1 MKTPSLLAR
10 AQPYTMGGLFE
21 EFHYKKVRLIFND
34 AEDAFYSKEDLLKIP
49 CSSCANYRCRS
60 KLKACNPLKL
70 SWNPNNEGFLRSI
83 RPAYAC
89 TQPIKMEITQQ
100 IQKTNTKTLHLC
112 QTSRSS
118 SHALTFRCNDESG
131 ISLGS
136 FQFNI
141 LRSPGLDSRHELRGR
156 LHKIKPDIEF
166 DALTTSNSEQN
177 HNHYQHHHHHH
188 CHHTQRCH
196 QLEQPL
202 QQQYYQQLA
211 PRQSN
216 NQYQSKLSVSI
227 ECEQQQQQQQQ
238 HHEVTPFETYEQERQ
253 ITAEVSNKNSSITLN
268 NHLNE
273 HHWQHDNVKL
283 DQSPTTTYNS
293 QEVTALQSA
302 STATASSHSA
312 NNSDLINPSSAVSVS
327 TSPAIDIDNFSNIY
341 NTDNPYEVPDSYT
354 AAATAITKNTSTPII
369 GKEYSFDTKNK
380 ESFCHHVY
388 YNLDD
393 SCQRPVLWEDIS
405 NSIQNID
412 PENVLI
418 LEQHSNS
425 SQLQQL
431 QQNFSGS
438 TINNVNVLVPQVK
451 METIDDT
458 LPESLSASL
467 INPLEIKKEI
477 LTKPNRN
484 TDSPHSQCFPQLPA
498 PVSPRSGQINVY
510 HYSNN
515 QQQQQR
521 LYQSHRNLND
531 RDIFILE
538 QQQQQQQQA
547 NITNALRSNSNS
559 PNQSNRCHSTASS
572 HNSETNYTP
581 NTNSVNLLSF
591 SPDNSMYNQSIYLQK
606 QQQQQQQHRLLNQ
619 NLNDPTTTYDNNNHT
634 LQVKALTINSSN
646 LAMDNNSKNL
656 NNNNYPWHSSQKSKI
671 KEK

>member
-1 MKTPSLLAR
+1 MFFSSL
-10 AQPYTMGGLFE
+10 
-21 EFHYKKVRLIFND
+21 
-34 AEDAFYSKEDLLKIP
+34 
-49 CSSCANYRCRS
+49 
-60 KLKACNPLKL
+60 
-70 SWNPNNEGFLRSI
+70 
-83 RPAYAC
+83 
-89 TQPIKMEITQQ
+89 
-100 IQKTNTKTLHLC
+100 
-112 QTSRSS
+112 
-118 SHALTFRCNDESG
+118 ESG

-141 LRSPGLDSRHELRGR
+141 LRSPGLDGRHELRGR

-166 DALTTSNSEQN
+166 EALTTSNSELN
-177 HNHYQHHHHHH
+177 HNHYQHHHHH
-188 CHHTQRCH
+188 CHHPQRCH

-211 PRQSN
+211 QRQSH
-216 NQYQSKLSVSI
+216 NQYQSKLSVGI
-227 ECEQQQQQQQQ
+227 ECEQQQQQQ
-238 HHEVTPFETYEQERQ
+238 HEVTPFETYQQERR

-293 QEVTALQSA
+293 QEVAALQSA
-302 STATASSHSA
+302 ATATASSNTLSSTSPSA
-312 NNSDLINPSSAVSVS
+312 NNAELINPSSAVSDS
-327 TSPAIDIDNFSNIY
+327 TSPAIDIDNFSHVY

-354 AAATAITKNTSTPII
+354 TAVAATTKHTSTPTN

-393 SCQRPVLWEDIS
+393 SYQRPVLWEDIS

-425 SQLQQL
+425 SQPQQL
-431 QQNFSGS
+431 QQNFSDS
-438 TINNVNVLVPQVK
+438 TIDNVNVLVPQVK

-477 LTKPNRN
+477 LTKTTHNSE
-484 TDSPHSQCFPQLPA
+484 SPHSQRFPQLPA

-510 HYSNN
+510 HYRNN

-521 LYQSHRNLND
+521 LYQSHRHLHD
-531 RDIFILE
+531 TDIFILE
-538 QQQQQQQQA
+538 QQQQQQQV
-547 NITNALRSNSNS
+547 NITVALHSNSNS
-559 PNQSNRCHSTASS
+559 PNQLNRCHSTASS
-572 HNSETNYTP
+572 HNSETNFSASTA
-581 NTNSVNLLSF
+581 NSTNLLSF
-591 SPDNSMYNQSIYLQK
+591 SPDNSTNNQLIYLQK
-606 QQQQQQQHRLLNQ
+606 QQQQQQQQQYRLLNQ
-619 NLNDPTTTYDNNNHT
+619 TLNDPTTTYDNNSHT
-634 LQVKALTINSSN
+634 LQVTALTINSSN
-646 LAMDNNSKNL
+646 LATDNNSKNL
-656 NNNNYPWHSSQKSKI
+656 NNNISYNYPWHSSQVNVNARRKVKLQKSN
-671 KEK
+671 